1 MLKNVLKT
9 SKSWAKGIKNM
20 RSLPL
25 SLSKRTESVFSLRQA
40 SIYQRISQEGQE
52 FTPLYQVVR
61 LQTWKQTKD
70 FIVID

>member
-25 SLSKRTESVFSLRQA
+25 NLSKRTESVFSLRQA